1 MIAPDIAGPWRIRGV
16 RLVAT
21 DLRFSAGAGPQ
32 VTGPAEALLMA
43 IAGTPTSAVALPAR
57 RFIR

>member
-1 MIAPDIAGPWRIRGV
+1 MIAPDIAGPWRIGGV

-32 VTGPAEALLMA
+32 VPGVR
-43 IAGTPTSAVALPAR
+43 PTR
-57 RFIR
+57 C